1 MNHRWAGT
9 ATSATL
15 HVLAG
20 LAMLALARSG
30 VSPGVPKVSRPLT
43 FVSVLSPL
51 EVPPAVLT
59 PPLRLPPLAETVERS
74 PLPEPPPRL
83 EAPPERVV
91 VRGDPPPEPRRDP
104 PPPIETSKRPV
115 AVVTV
120 GTFAASAA
128 PARNAD
134 LARPVQSAG
143 FDAPEAR
150 APELKVG
157 ASASVGVFERSPGAA
172 QLGTDRPNRTVTDS
186 GFGSLSGPAP
196 AAQPARQVRV
206 TDFDA
211 RPAAPPAPP
220 QPRPSRVDVPL
231 EIVSKPT
238 PAYTD
243 EARALKIE
251 GEVLLDVEFAASGD
265 VRVLHVVR
273 GLGHGLD
280 EAASR
285 AAAGMRF
292 KPAQSG
298 GRAVDFRATV
308 HIVFRLA

>member
-1 MNHRWAGT
+1 
-9 ATSATL
+9 
-15 HVLAG
+15 
-20 LAMLALARSG
+20 MLAIARSG
-30 VSPGVPKVSRPLT
+30 VSPAAPKVSRPLT

-59 PPLRLPPLAETVERS
+59 PPLRLPPLVETVERIS
-74 PLPEPPPRL
+74 VPEASPRL
-83 EAPPERVV
+83 DAPPERVV
-91 VRGDPPPEPRRDP
+91 ARSDPPPPEPRRDP
-104 PPPIETSKRPV
+104 PPPIETPKPPV
-115 AVVTV
+115 AIVTV

-128 PARNAD
+128 PSRNAD
-134 LARPVQSAG
+134 VARPVQSAG
-143 FDAPEAR
+143 FDAPETR
-150 APELKVG
+150 APELKIG
-157 ASASVGVFERSPGAA
+157 AAASVGAFDRISGAA
-172 QLGTDRPNRTVTDS
+172 QPGPDRPSRTVTDS
-186 GFGSLSGPAP
+186 GFGRPPGPAR

-206 TDFDA
+206 TGFDA
-211 RPAAPPAPP
+211 HPAAPPGPT

-251 GEVLLDVEFAASGD
+251 GEVLLEVEFAASGD
-265 VRVLHVVR
+265 ARVLQVVR